1 MKAAKEREVQSV
13 AAALLLYSAY
23 LERKIK
29 EVVCIAKFVT
39 KASPDIK
46 EHKNYFKIAGIQLL
60 SALF

>member
-1 MKAAKEREVQSV
+1 M
-13 AAALLLYSAY
+13 AAASLLYSAY
-23 LERKIK
+23 LGRKIK

-60 SALF
+60 SALS